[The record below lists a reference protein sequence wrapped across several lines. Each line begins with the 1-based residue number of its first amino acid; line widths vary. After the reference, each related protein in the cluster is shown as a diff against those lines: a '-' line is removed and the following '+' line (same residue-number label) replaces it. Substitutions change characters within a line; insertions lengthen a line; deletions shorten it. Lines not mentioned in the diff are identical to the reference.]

1 MFSACGAPSTFEH
14 SPSQGLP
21 SLAAAPNLRDRDSI
35 GREAKRGAGKMK
47 TRIRR
52 VGCAA
57 VGLLAWQ
64 CCSAA
69 FGQSVPA
76 PDGSRLA
83 SISGLTGTG
92 AGSSSSKAANP
103 GRADGTGNPL
113 LGGRH
118 PLYRLRPT
126 DVVQISFTVAPE
138 FDQTLTVQP
147 DGYVM
152 LKDVGMVEV
161 EGLNLEEFV
170 RAVQKAYE
178 GYLHDPQV
186 AAALKDFEHPYF
198 VIGGQVA
205 KPGKYELRSDTTVA
219 EAVQIA
225 GGLIPQSKSS
235 QVVLF
240 RRVNDD
246 LVQTQL
252 LNLKQMLKHGQLR
265 EDAHLQ
271 PGDLVFVPQNFISK
285 IAPFLTRPSASM
297 YVNLMQF

>member
-1 MFSACGAPSTFEH
+1 M
-14 SPSQGLP
+14 
-21 SLAAAPNLRDRDSI
+21 
-35 GREAKRGAGKMK
+35 
-47 TRIRR
+47 
-52 VGCAA
+52 
-57 VGLLAWQ
+57 
-64 CCSAA
+64 
-69 FGQSVPA
+69 
-76 PDGSRLA
+76 
-83 SISGLTGTG
+83 
-92 AGSSSSKAANP
+92 
-103 GRADGTGNPL
+103 
-113 LGGRH
+113 
-118 PLYRLRPT
+118 
-126 DVVQISFTVAPE
+126 VQISFTVAPE

-152 LKDVGMVEV
+152 LKDVGMIEV
-161 EGLNLEEFV
+161 EGLNLDEFV

-198 VIGGQVA
+198 VVGGQVA

-225 GGLIPQSKSS
+225 GGLVPQSKSS

-246 LVQTQL
+246 LVETRL
-252 LNLKQMLKHGQLR
+252 LNLKQMLKHAQLR

-297 YVNLMQF
+297 YVNPTQF